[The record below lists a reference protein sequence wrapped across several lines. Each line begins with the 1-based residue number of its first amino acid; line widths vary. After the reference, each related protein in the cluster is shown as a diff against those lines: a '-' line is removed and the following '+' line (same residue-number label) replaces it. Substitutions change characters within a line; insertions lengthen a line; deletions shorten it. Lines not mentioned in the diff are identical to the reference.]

1 MKVLVLGKNGQL
13 GLSIKKVLAELV
25 LKNDYFFI
33 GRDQLNLMETLDIER
48 YFNINNIDV
57 ILNCTAYTNVDQA
70 EEEKIIARRINSLAI
85 GELAKISARKNI
97 KLIHI
102 STDHVFDGDLNRPYN
117 ENDKTCPLNIYGKT
131 KLEGENAILK
141 SLPLNGLI
149 IRTSWLYSEY
159 RKNFVKT
166 MLDLSREKKEL
177 NIVSDQYST
186 PTYCSDLAKV
196 VIDIIEDD
204 SFQKN
209 NKTQIFHYSNNGISS
224 WYGFTKK
231 IFELAEI
238 DCKINPIKATEFYR
252 AAVIPK
258 NTLLSKDKIIKT
270 LNLKIPDWEDSLKKC
285 IAILDK

>member
-57 ILNCTAYTNVDQA
+57 ILNCTAYTNVDKA